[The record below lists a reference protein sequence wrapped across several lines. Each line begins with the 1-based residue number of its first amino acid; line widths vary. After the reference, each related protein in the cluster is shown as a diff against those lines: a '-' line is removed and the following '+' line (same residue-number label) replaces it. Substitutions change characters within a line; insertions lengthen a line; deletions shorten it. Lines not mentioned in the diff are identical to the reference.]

1 MRTYWRA
8 QRARQEGRQPITPKR
23 RENVKASLLR
33 LRRTSKSFT
42 RHRRSDVSL
51 SRWPPLFVGGR
62 VHGARQNWHVKL
74 RAQRVLAQRVL
85 AQRVLAQ
92 RVLAQASTNAA
103 RSAGFVEAEAVTHV
117 VSSGGQLPARSRQ
130 GDFSLDDFRSGRR
143 GAGVPEPTVVLQEGT
158 GNADGC
164 SRTGYGDTSM
174 ATCTRPS
181 AIHRRRMRAHCPIES
196 GPINPRPL
204 SKLYVEHRPVRRA
217 PGPQHTTLTY
227 LLTYVLTY
235 LTQCS
240 KH

>member
-1 MRTYWRA
+1 M
-8 QRARQEGRQPITPKR
+8 
-23 RENVKASLLR
+23 KASLLR

-85 AQRVLAQ
+85 AQ
-92 RVLAQASTNAA
+92 ASTNAA
-103 RSAGFVEAEAVTHV
+103 QSAGFVEAEAVTHV